1 MRLCFVIPV
10 FDEQDTLRALTEGIV
25 ANVGDHEYRIVFID
39 DGSTD
44 DSWKIMQSLRQ
55 EYPQIDIIR
64 LRRNFGKSQALSVG
78 FHQVYGDII
87 FMMDADLQDDPK
99 EIPRF
104 LDKMAEGY
112 DVVCGWKKHRLDP
125 WHKTFP
131 SRIYNRIIARLFK
144 LELHDINTGFKA
156 FRGEI
161 VRKLPLYGEMHRLVA
176 VFADNLGYKVTEIPV
191 SHKPR
196 LHGRSKFGVERF
208 TRGATD
214 VLTAWFLRRYGEK
227 PAHLFATTAFFLGLL
242 GALGMLM
249 VLAMTGYTLLLQ
261 EGMTPEIRMA
271 YLTLTLV
278 LLSICLMLIFF
289 GFVGM
294 GVGLISQLFIHRL
307 PIMNPTDF
315 IQEENCGHPDEPEV
329 LENP

>member
-10 FDEQDTLRALTEGIV
+10 FDEQETLRPLTEGIIKH
-25 ANVGDHEYRIVFID
+25 VGDHEYRIVFID

-44 DSWKIMQSLRQ
+44 DSWKIMQELRRD
-55 EYPQIDIIR
+55 YDHIDILR

-112 DVVCGWKKHRLDP
+112 DVVCGWKKNRLDP

-131 SRIYNRIIARLFK
+131 SSIYNNLIARLFK
-144 LELHDINTGFKA
+144 LDLHDINTGFKA

-176 VFADNLGYKVTEIPV
+176 VWADHLGYKVTEIPV
-191 SHKPR
+191 DHHPR
-196 LHGRSKFGVERF
+196 RFGRSKFGVERF
-208 TRGATD
+208 TRGAAD
-214 VLTAWFLRRYGEK
+214 VLTAWFLRRYGET
-227 PAHLFATTAFFLGLL
+227 PAHLFAATAFFTGILGGL
-242 GALGMLM
+242 GIIGVVSA
-249 VLAMTGYTLLLQ
+249 ATYSLLLQ
-261 EGMTPEIRMA
+261 DVMAPEMRLAMF
-271 YLTLTLV
+271 TLFLV
-278 LLSICLMLIFF
+278 LLAICLMLVIF
-289 GFVGM
+289 GFIGM

-307 PIMNPTDF
+307 PIMAPTDF
-315 IQEENCGHPDEPEV
+315 IKEEDCGLPDEPER
-329 LENP
+329 